1 MLCSGRYLCFSK
13 NNAIDL
19 KFDYNIVAL
28 VFAIGISRKSAHS
41 HCIANVIYTLSSISQ
56 FPPINLETIMYG
68 TEFRP

>member
-19 KFDYNIVAL
+19 KFDYNIAAL

-41 HCIANVIYTLSSISQ
+41 QLHCKRNLHTLFYLTVSAN
-56 FPPINLETIMYG
+56 
-68 TEFRP
+68 